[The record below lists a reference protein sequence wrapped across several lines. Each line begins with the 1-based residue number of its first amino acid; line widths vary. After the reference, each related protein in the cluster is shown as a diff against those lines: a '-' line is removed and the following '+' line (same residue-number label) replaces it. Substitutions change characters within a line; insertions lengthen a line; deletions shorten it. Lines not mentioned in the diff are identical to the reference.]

1 MSSFATSP
9 DGTQIGYSIEG
20 SGPAVILVAGAM
32 QFRGFDPTTAAM
44 ASLLAARGY
53 TVINYDRRGRG
64 ESAAAPSFTLADTL
78 ADLRTLIEVA
88 GGSAALYGNSSGG
101 AISLAAAAAGLP
113 VSALVLWE
121 VPLGAELGSD
131 GAENLAGL
139 QKILAVGA
147 PDDVIA
153 YFMKDMPPE
162 WLQGARNSPAW
173 PVMTSMGP
181 SLEADS
187 DSLAWAQ
194 SAPRA
199 ELFAPIT
206 APVLTLVGEQT
217 LPIMPPAAESITANV
232 AHGQSE
238 TIDAAN
244 HSWEPA
250 VMANRIADFL
260 AAQGLAD
267 KN

>member
-1 MSSFATSP
+1 MSSFATSS
-9 DGTQIGYSIEG
+9 DGTRIGYSIEG

-32 QFRGFDPTTAAM
+32 QFRGFDSTTAAM
-44 ASLLAARGY
+44 ATLLAARGY

-64 ESAAAPSFTLADTL
+64 ESAQAPSFTLADTL
-78 ADLRTLIEVA
+78 DDLRALIEVA
-88 GGSAALYGNSSGG
+88 GGSAALFGNSSGG

-121 VPLGAELGSD
+121 VPLREELGTDS
-131 GAENLAGL
+131 AEFLAGL
-139 QKILAVGA
+139 QQRIAGED

-162 WLQGARNSPAW
+162 WLEGARNSPAW
-173 PVMTSMGP
+173 PVMTAMGP
-181 SLEADS
+181 SLEADAES
-187 DSLAWAQ
+187 IAWTQ
-194 SAPRA
+194 TAPRA

-206 APVLTLVGEQT
+206 APALALVGEQT
-217 LPIMPPAAESITANV
+217 LPIMPPAAESIAANV
-232 AHGQSE
+232 AHGRSE

-244 HSWEPA
+244 HSWEPS

-260 AAQGLAD
+260 SAQGQTG
-267 KN
+267 NN